1 MTSLLKNTVFY
12 VIGYLLLMTPTYIL
26 PYFGSNSLIANGLG
40 ATLGHGPMPQWWL
53 HAWALVMLVLLG
65 HVRGQLVGKRYL
77 IVFPLVAA
85 VFDMVPGLSIIPMVP
100 TVMHALA
107 IILGAINPVRVNTA
121 LESDDVPPAP
131 VSRTPA
137 IVAGV
142 MSLATV
148 AGSAWFAFNIA
159 GSGAHLSQILTG
171 KPQPASMSPKPA
183 PKPAPVTVQAPV
195 EPVPPVLATVPTVST
210 APESSAAPVSPVVE
224 QRAAVKPVHRKPVV
238 QTATAHPAAKP
249 APAPAAAPKVRY
261 INLNDS

>member
-1 MTSLLKNTVFY
+1 MSTLLKNTVFY

-40 ATLGHGPMPQWWL
+40 AALGHGPMPQWWL
-53 HAWALVMLVLLG
+53 HLWALVMLVLLG

-107 IILGAINPVRVNTA
+107 VILGAINPVLVNPA
-121 LESDDVPPAP
+121 LADDDAPLVPA
-131 VSRTPA
+131 SRTPA
-137 IVAGV
+137 RVAGV

-148 AGSAWFAFNIA
+148 AGSAWFMYNVAS
-159 GSGAHLSQILTG
+159 SGAQWGQILTG
-171 KPQPASMSPKPA
+171 KPQPASVLPKPA
-183 PKPAPVTVQAPV
+183 PKPAPVTVQTPA
-195 EPVPPVLATVPTVST
+195 EPAAPVLATVP
-210 APESSAAPVSPVVE
+210 ASPVA
-224 QRAAVKPVHRKPVV
+224 QKRAAVKPVHSKPIV
-238 QTATAHPAAKP
+238 QTATSHPAAKP
-249 APAPAAAPKVRY
+249 APEPAAAPKVRY

>member
-1 MTSLLKNTVFY
+1 MISLLKNTVFY

-40 ATLGHGPMPQWWL
+40 AALGHGPMPQWWL
-53 HAWALVMLVLLG
+53 HTWALVMLMLVG
-65 HVRGQLVGKRYL
+65 HVRGTLVGKRYL

-107 IILGAINPVRVNTA
+107 IILGAINPVLVNTA
-121 LESDDVPPAP
+121 LEGDDAPPAP

-171 KPQPASMSPKPA
+171 KPQPASTSPRPT
-183 PKPAPVTVQAPV
+183 PKPAPVAVVAAPLQV
-195 EPVPPVLATVPTVST
+195 VSEVAQPALPT
-210 APESSAAPVSPVVE
+210 AQPSAATPDSSMTVK
-224 QRAAVKPVHRKPVV
+224 RAAVKPGHSKPIPHI
-238 QTATAHPAAKP
+238 TAAHPAAKP
-249 APAPAAAPKVRY
+249 EPAAPPKVRY